1 MAWLTL
7 GLFCAGL
14 LLCLAVD
21 LSVLYALVFGLLLFL
36 LYGRRKGFSWREL
49 GRMALDGVKT
59 VKNILLTF
67 LLIGILTAF
76 WRAAGTIAVIVC
88 AASSLISPAV
98 FLLMTFL
105 LNCGVSVLTGT
116 SFGTSATMGVICAA
130 MGTALGV
137 DVRLTGGAV
146 LAGAFFG
153 DRCSPVSTSALLVA
167 QLTGTGIFDN
177 IRRMVR
183 TALIPFVLSCAV
195 YAALGLMVP
204 QEGEIPDL
212 KAAFAQ
218 EFVLHWTAL
227 LPAAVI
233 LLLSAFRVNV
243 KAAMAAS
250 ILTAVPICLFL
261 QQIPAAELLRTALTG
276 FQAADPEVAV
286 MMNGGGITS
295 MLKVAGIVCLSSSYS
310 GIFRKTGLLDGART
324 AVDKLAEKTNS
335 YAAMLITSVLTG
347 MIACNQTLSVMLTH
361 QLCASPERPGTD
373 LALDLEDTAVVT
385 APLIPWSIAGAVPLA
400 AVGAPPS
407 AVLLACYLY
416 LLPLWR
422 LIRSGRPLKH
432 ESPARDSCNRA
443 KNQV

>member
-14 LLCLAVD
+14 LLCLVVD

-88 AASSLISPAV
+88 TASSLISPAV

-130 MGTALGV
+130 MGMALGV

-183 TALIPFVLSCAV
+183 TALVPFVLSCAV
-195 YAALGLMVP
+195 YTALGLLVP
-204 QEGEIPDL
+204 QGGDIPDL
-212 KAAFAQ
+212 KATFGK

-243 KAAMAAS
+243 KIAMAAS
-250 ILTAVPICLFL
+250 ILTAVPLCLLL
-261 QQIPAAELLRTALTG
+261 QQRPVTELLRTALTG
-276 FQAADPEVAV
+276 FQAADPEVAA

-310 GIFRKTGLLDGART
+310 GIFRRTGLLDGART

-335 YAAMLITSVLTG
+335 YAAMLLTSVLTG
-347 MIACNQTLSVMLTH
+347 MIACNQTLSIMLTH
-361 QLCASPERPGTD
+361 QLCASPERAGSD

-385 APLIPWSIAGAVPLA
+385 APLVPWSIAGAVPLA
-400 AVGAPPS
+400 AVGAPAS

-422 LIRSGRPLKH
+422 LIRSGKPLKP